1 VRRSTVVALALA
13 LSATIGAAAGAI
25 AARTSDVEPDRIV
38 TSATGPALGEAAGH
52 GDASIP
58 AVVAAVAPS
67 VARIEATVESP
78 PELPGEL
85 TAEVT
90 GTGFVIRSD
99 GYIATAAHVVD
110 GAWSTWI
117 VLADGERLPA
127 RVVAVDEA
135 TDLAVLTVDRDDLVP
150 VAFGRTSEVRVGEDV
165 IAVGYAL
172 DLGASPTVSV
182 GVLSAVE
189 RTLAGTDGARFDHLL
204 QTDAAINTGSSGGPL
219 LNARGEVIGI
229 NTSRITDDDAEG
241 LGFAICTDH
250 ALPVLEELAG
260 I

>member
-1 VRRSTVVALALA
+1 VRRSAVVALALA

-25 AARTSDVEPDRIV
+25 AARTSEVEPERIV
-38 TSATGPALGEAAGH
+38 TSATTPAVDETGGAGVEV
-52 GDASIP
+52 P

-67 VARIEATVESP
+67 VVRIEATVESP

-99 GYIATAAHVVD
+99 GLVATAAHVIE
-110 GAWSTWI
+110 GAWSIWV
-117 VLADGERLPA
+117 VLAGGDRLPA
-127 RVVAVDEA
+127 RIAGVDDA
-135 TDLAVLTVDRDDLVP
+135 TDLAVLDVDRDGLAP
-150 VAFGRTSEVRVGEDV
+150 VAFGRTSDVRVGEPV
-165 IAVGYAL
+165 VALGHAL
-172 DLGASPTVSV
+172 DLGEAPTVSV
-182 GVLSAVE
+182 GVLSALE
-189 RTLAGTDGARFDHLL
+189 RTIASPDGTVFDHLL

-219 LNARGEVIGI
+219 VNLRGEVIGI

-250 ALPVLEELAG
+250 ALPVLEELAR